1 MGSLLAESIFLGE
14 RASEVWPL
22 LLAQLQPAFSLG
34 SSEQEPMKSPMCRPH
49 HSRGRQPRHF

>member
-22 LLAQLQPAFSLG
+22 LLAQLQLAFSLG
-34 SSEQEPMKSPMCRPH
+34 SK
-49 HSRGRQPRHF
+49 